1 MAMQSVGLPLMPEQ
15 AGVGRETQLGIH
27 ASRDLAT
34 VRLQMRIQVFAIG
47 YLLATCLGFGCL
59 RAGLGNLLVSAFLG
73 SGRVVAW
80 LLSVGKWAVV
90 FSVTLG
96 GHRVVRMLSRVTRFT
111 TILGSLSGGL
121 LDGQRREELGLRF
134 HLGLGSIWK
143 CTSTSGLR
151 WPNSPARGRGR
162 SVEILFCC
170 IARGIMSLLGPT
182 C

>member
-1 MAMQSVGLPLMPEQ
+1 M
-15 AGVGRETQLGIH
+15 
-27 ASRDLAT
+27 
-34 VRLQMRIQVFAIG
+34 
-47 YLLATCLGFGCL
+47 
-59 RAGLGNLLVSAFLG
+59 LVSAFLR

-96 GHRVVRMLSRVTRFT
+96 GHRVIRMLSRVTRLT

-121 LDGQRREELGLRF
+121 LDGQRRGKLGLRF
-134 HLGLGSIWK
+134 HLGLGSIRK

-151 WPNSPARGRGR
+151 WANSPARGRGG